1 VTVTFS
7 VFEPD
12 GVFDAAEPVV
22 EVAAMLGEGGA
33 GPIPFTLDETVPD
46 DTEDTSLVEW
56 SFVEGGDTDF
66 AAAVVAAEGGV
77 AMAEGALR
85 SALMVVAPA
94 AEGAGIWLL

>member
-1 VTVTFS
+1 MTVTFS

-12 GVFDAAEPVV
+12 GVFGAAEAVV
-22 EVAAMLGEGGA
+22 EVAAMLGEVGA

-66 AAAVVAAEGGV
+66 AAAVVADAEGGV
-77 AMAEGALR
+77 AMAVGALR

-94 AEGAGIWLL
+94 EGAGIWLL